1 MRWPAF
7 PLLMTLWLPA
17 ATFAQ
22 DLVPP
27 EIVRLEKT
35 RIEGYQKIVE
45 MGNGSSHYALYCKIQ
60 MPGCITPE
68 PNINYLL
75 FDKNTRWRMPRAK
88 DLITLQFV
96 QDWTAKYDKGEN
108 IGLVAEPGNNTKDSL
123 GIFLLAQHER
133 RGGAR

>member
-88 DLITLQFV
+88 DLITL
-96 QDWTAKYDKGEN
+96 
-108 IGLVAEPGNNTKDSL
+108 
-123 GIFLLAQHER
+123 
-133 RGGAR
+133 